1 MNKVVIYARV
11 STEDKQDY
19 ERQISDLT
27 RVILI
32 DGYQE
37 NQIEIFAEKVS
48 GYKKNEDRPELT
60 RLLNLI
66 ENDSNI
72 FDAIY
77 VTEVSRLGRNP
88 RFTKEIIERICDL
101 KVPIKILN
109 PSLNTLNPDGSRN
122 NFVHIMLAIAIEFSD
137 IEAKAIK
144 NRMKSGKLQRVKEG
158 KVAGNNQAY
167 GYANVDKM
175 QVIDEDEAM
184 VVEKIFQM
192 YLEGKGTRVIAG
204 ILNDMKIPT
213 RLAKTHKDKT
223 VSFEKTGIEKSG
235 ADILWDGN
243 TILQILKNPSYK
255 GTRIFKGE
263 EIPTPQIISE
273 EIWEQANTIRTTK
286 THRNYLTSYT
296 YLLKDICYCGKCGKK
311 YLGTYNEKKSH
322 EFYRCVS
329 FLKKGQQ
336 CGNAGIN
343 ISLVESVIYHQLIQS
358 ENLLKYLENPND
370 ILNQIKAELSD
381 IELQFKIQSNLLAS
395 KQKEL
400 ERLLDLYLSNSSYK
414 KELFEN
420 KEKEL
425 SSEIE
430 ALNKKISILK
440 KQIFDKQLTITNYDK
455 ESATKEMLI
464 NAKNNRTEL
473 QTIFKQFI
481 NKIYINTLNKRYV
494 LITLEI
500 KVNGIIL
507 PNTLKLIID
516 VKKSHNRGH
525 NVKSYQYIAITKMEN
540 EPVFK
545 DNKLLNNLSD
555 IEEELTSLYEQA
567 ENTKDSAL
575 KLPYEIQ
582 IIPDEFWLKI
592 AKSNLHT

>member
-1 MNKVVIYARV
+1 MNKVAIYARV
-11 STEDKQDY
+11 STVDNQIYD
-19 ERQISDLT
+19 RQISDLT
-27 RVILI
+27 KVINNH
-32 DGYQE
+32 GYNI
-37 NQIEIFAEKVS
+37 NQIEIFAEKLS
-48 GYKKNEDRPELT
+48 GYDKERPQ
-60 RLLNLI
+60 LNKLI
-66 ENDSNI
+66 SEASNYKC
-72 FDAIY
+72 IY
-77 VTEVSRLGRNP
+77 ISEISRLGRDP
-88 RFTKEIIERICDL
+88 SHTRKIIDDL
-101 KVPIKILN
+101 TDKNIPIYIQ
-109 PSLNTLNPDGSRN
+109 SIGQSTLNPDGSRN
-122 NFVHIMLAIAIEFSD
+122 TIMSIILQVLMEFAHS
-137 IEAKAIK
+137 EAETMKT
-144 NRMKSGKLQRVKEG
+144 RMKSGKLEAVKSG

-243 TILQILKNPSYK
+243 TILQMIKNPIYK

-263 EIPTPQIISE
+263 KIPTPQIISE
-273 EIWEQANTIRTTK
+273 EIWEQANTLRTTK

-296 YLLKDICYCGKCGKK
+296 YLLKDFCYCGKCGKK
-311 YLGTYNEKKSH
+311 YLGTFNLKKSH

-343 ISLVESVIYHQLIQS
+343 INLIESVIYHQLIQS
-358 ENLLKYLENPND
+358 ENLLKYLDNPND

-381 IELQFKIQSNLLAS
+381 IELQFKLQSNVLAS
-395 KQKEL
+395 KEREL
-400 ERLLDLYLSNSSYK
+400 ERLLDLYLSNPSYK

-425 SSEIE
+425 SNEIE

-440 KQIFDKQLTITNYDK
+440 KQIFDKQLTVANYDK
-455 ESATKEMLI
+455 ETATKEMLI

-481 NKIYINTLNKRYV
+481 NKIYINTLNKRFA

-500 KVNGIIL
+500 KINGVII

-516 VKKSHNRGH
+516 VKKSHRRGH
-525 NVKSYQYIAITKMEN
+525 NKVKSYQYIAVSKMEN
-540 EPVFK
+540 NPVFK
-545 DNKLLNNLSD
+545 NNVLMNDLKD
-555 IEEELTSLYEQA
+555 IEEEVEKLFELA
-567 ENTKDSAL
+567 EKVKDVNQNI
-575 KLPYEIQ
+575 LPDTIDIVPE
-582 IIPDEFWLKI
+582 ENWLSINPK
-592 AKSNLHT
+592 